1 MKQAFE
7 ITDQE
12 VINTL
17 LADAAYGTLALC
29 HENRPYSLPI
39 NFVAINGEIY
49 FHGAKKGRKIEI
61 LKQNTYASFSVVE
74 SYALIP
80 SYFSSTE
87 GLACPA
93 THFFKSLIIDGSI
106 SFVEEQEEKALVLQS
121 LMQKLQPEGK
131 HKPLHDPLYTKAI
144 HATTIYKLTPDETKA
159 KFKFGQHLNKERFE
173 MILEH
178 LEQRGEAKDLQTMAL
193 MQQLKEK

>member
-12 VINTL
+12 VINAL
-17 LADAAYGTLALC
+17 LADATYGTLALC

-61 LKQNTYASFSVVE
+61 IKQNAYASFSVVE

-93 THFFKSLIIDGSI
+93 THFFKSLIINGML
-106 SFVEEQEEKALVLQS
+106 SFVEEQEEKAVVLQS
-121 LMQKLQPEGK
+121 LMQKLQPEGQY
-131 HKPLHDPLYTKAI
+131 KPLQDPRYQKAI
-144 HATTIYKLTPDETKA
+144 HATTIYKLTPDETRA

-173 MILEH
+173 MILKH